1 MNAENI
7 LKLLKILLSPANVL
21 VIALILLL
29 IGRYIFRLK
38 YINCFD
44 LIKMHILCFK
54 KADGRISKVAIVS
67 YFGIPLL
74 LAVAVIQIKTIDDS
88 AINIIT
94 IIISILTSMFFTL
107 LTLILDMREK
117 VMSNTRYNASEAAI
131 STKILKETYYSI
143 MFEIL
148 VSITI
153 LILCFVELF
162 AKTFNKVESFVIYYL
177 TFVMLINLFMI
188 LKRIFRVIERDL
200 QK

>member
-94 IIISILTSMFFTL
+94 IIISILNIYVLYSFD
-107 LTLILDMREK
+107 IDIGYERESYE
-117 VMSNTRYNASEAAI
+117 VY
-131 STKILKETYYSI
+131 
-143 MFEIL
+143 
-148 VSITI
+148 TI
-153 LILCFVELF
+153 
-162 AKTFNKVESFVIYYL
+162 
-177 TFVMLINLFMI
+177 
-188 LKRIFRVIERDL
+188 
-200 QK
+200 

>member
-88 AINIIT
+88 AI
-94 IIISILTSMFFTL
+94 ILL
-107 LTLILDMREK
+107 R
-117 VMSNTRYNASEAAI
+117 
-131 STKILKETYYSI
+131 
-143 MFEIL
+143 
-148 VSITI
+148 
-153 LILCFVELF
+153 
-162 AKTFNKVESFVIYYL
+162 
-177 TFVMLINLFMI
+177 
-188 LKRIFRVIERDL
+188 
-200 QK
+200 